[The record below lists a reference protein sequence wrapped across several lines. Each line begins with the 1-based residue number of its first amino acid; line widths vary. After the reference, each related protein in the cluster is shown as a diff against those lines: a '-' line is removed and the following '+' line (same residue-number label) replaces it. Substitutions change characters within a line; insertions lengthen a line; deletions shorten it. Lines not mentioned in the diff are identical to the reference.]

1 MRAGTSRQTSRVCE
15 SAPAQRVRVDL
26 VFHLKTWYLVLPLDN
41 NTGFSSVSLTAL
53 PNVPSLVRGHHEGD
67 QSVCLERALGKQQQS
82 VVAS

>member
-1 MRAGTSRQTSRVCE
+1 MRAGTGRQTSGVCE
-15 SAPAQRVRVDL
+15 SAPAQRVLVDL

-41 NTGFSSVSLTAL
+41 NTGFSSVFTAL